1 MKTENIIIYCL
12 VTALTIII
20 GYVFGVSVWSNDN
33 ISISFKYYLTGII
46 MLVWLAVNISTYAI
60 LKTLNDK

>member
-12 VTALTIII
+12 ITALTIII
-20 GYVFGVSVWSNDN
+20 GYVFGASVWSNDN

-46 MLVWLAVNISTYAI
+46 MLVWLGVNISTYAI
-60 LKTLNDK
+60 LKTLNSK

>member
-12 VTALTIII
+12 ITALTIII
-20 GYVFGVSVWSNDN
+20 GYVFGASVWSNDN

-46 MLVWLAVNISTYAI
+46 MLVWLGVNISTYAI
-60 LKTLNDK
+60 LKNFK